1 MPRPS
6 RFSRQ
11 ELVDAAISV
20 AAGAGPAGL
29 TMTAVAAATNAPTGS
44 LYHRF
49 ASRDELLAEA
59 WIRALGSFQEGFRRA
74 LTVATRPPGLA
85 ASLFPIEWARGNL
98 SAARILVLHRRQEFM
113 AAELPTPLRE
123 TAATQASDLDRAIAG
138 FAMSAW
144 GDSGLAAKDRAL
156 FLTLDLPNPAM
167 RRYLAAGIAPPTP

>member
-1 MPRPS
+1 
-6 RFSRQ
+6 
-11 ELVDAAISV
+11 
-20 AAGAGPAGL
+20 
-29 TMTAVAAATNAPTGS
+29 MTAVAAATNAPTGS

-59 WIRALGSFQEGFRRA
+59 WIRAMGSFQEGFLRA
-74 LTVATRPPGLA
+74 LTVASRPPGLA

-113 AAELPTPLRE
+113 AGELPTPLRE

-156 FLTLDLPNPAM
+156 FLTLDLPNAAM
-167 RRYLAAGIAPPTP
+167 RRYLAAGIAPPTAVDALVAEAVSALSTAAGGPD